1 MKKSWRAISHCGA
14 YFYLRILSNERLPL
28 IAFFIFIIDYLYLC
42 CFFRRKYRKHLKEGE
57 IVGLIVQKFG
67 GTSVGSAE
75 RILNVAERV
84 LEERNN
90 GNDVVVVVSAMG
102 KTTDHLVS
110 LAKEISVNPSKR
122 EMDMLLSTGEQVTI
136 SLLAMALAEKGV
148 KAISY
153 TGWQAGIETE
163 SIHSN
168 ARITKINT
176 NAIEAQIAAGNVV
189 VVAGFQGVT
198 DNGDIT
204 TLGRGGSDTTAVAL
218 AAALKADKCDIYTD
232 VTGVFTTDPRYV
244 KEARKLLS
252 ISYDEM
258 LELANLGAGV
268 LHPRAVEFAKNYQIP
283 LEVRSSMERES
294 GTIIEEEASME
305 QNLVVRGVAFED
317 EITRVTVLGM
327 PNSLTSLST
336 IFTTLAANHLN
347 VDIIIQSTTE
357 ADTTNL
363 SFSIKTEDLEETL
376 QVLENNKD
384 TLKFERIESEMGL
397 SKVSIV
403 GSGMISNPGVAAEM
417 FDALAKNQIQVKMVS
432 TSEIKVSTVVD
443 KKHMLDAVQVLHDTF
458 ELAGA
463 FAKA

>member
-1 MKKSWRAISHCGA
+1 MR
-14 YFYLRILSNERLPL
+14 
-28 IAFFIFIIDYLYLC
+28 DYLLLL
-42 CFFRRKYRKHLKEGE
+42 FLLHILGKIMRKFLKEGE

-75 RILNVAERV
+75 RIMNVAQRV
-84 LEERNN
+84 IEEKNN

-110 LAKEISVNPSKR
+110 LARELSSNPSKR

-136 SLLAMALAEKGV
+136 SLLAMALAEKGHNV
-148 KAISY
+148 ISF
-153 TGWQAGIETE
+153 TGWQAGIVTE

-168 ARITKINT
+168 ARITKIET
-176 NAIEAQIAAGNVV
+176 DAIKKQLEAGNVV

-198 DNGDIT
+198 ETGEIT

-218 AAALKADKCDIYTD
+218 AAALGADKCDIYTD

-252 ISYDEM
+252 VSYDEM

-283 LEVRSSMERES
+283 LEVRSSMEKES

-317 EITRVTVLGM
+317 EITRVTVLGL
-327 PNSLTSLST
+327 PNSITNLST
-336 IFTTLAANHLN
+336 IFTTLAAHHIN

-357 ADTTNL
+357 ANTTNL
-363 SFSIKTEDLEETL
+363 SFSIKTDDLDETL
-376 QVLENNKD
+376 QVLENNQD
-384 TLKFERIESEMGL
+384 ILKFERIESEKGL
-397 SKVSIV
+397 AKVSIV

-417 FDALAKNQIQVKMVS
+417 FQALANNDIQIKMVS
-432 TSEIKVSTVVD
+432 TSEIKVSTVVE
-443 KKHMLDAVQVLHDTF
+443 KTHMLKAVQVLHDTF
-458 ELAGA
+458 ELSGA